1 MDIVYALSSDGD
13 KTIISDGNETFIS
26 WLSSDEKAVLSSKPS
41 QAVGF
46 CGPESEAAV
55 TFDGETMRI
64 YPPQGE
70 PAEYPTKWCY
80 ISPSPKAE
88 YVAIRTELG
97 VKFVHYSDHVAGE
110 GEEKSYTMPLNAYA
124 TPVISPGMSL
134 AGFIDETSSKIL
146 TISPFNSG
154 DAAVTVDLGKTGVV
168 WSAQIS
174 GEDKSINLYVSSST
188 SRNVI
193 TKVSNVGG
201 MLRKKTVVALDAVP
215 VRVVTTPSGTVIA
228 AVCND
233 GSVENIAQSQGSS
246 HVCKLIREGHDFIR
260 VFAGGTIMSAK
271 QNPVSVGPVYA
282 TIISKTGITSVRL
295 TDTLSD
301 LNGLRCSRRTLVTA
315 DKVPMST
322 TLVYDKSNSK
332 CVIIPVDDTSII
344 DYNPSVVPFVQA
356 GFNVVTC
363 ALNRSRKDYPNR
375 DMWLDDVGQDI
386 DDVARVMRK
395 TRGYATVVVI
405 ADNDYADACV
415 SLSSM
420 KNSIDAAILVDPTR
434 NIGSIGDIVKK
445 ITKHGTL
452 FALEKNSATTPEKTG
467 ITALDEST
475 IYEGYSDLMDKTIGY
490 LKTV

>member
-1 MDIVYALSSDGD
+1 
-13 KTIISDGNETFIS
+13 
-26 WLSSDEKAVLSSKPS
+26 
-41 QAVGF
+41 
-46 CGPESEAAV
+46 
-55 TFDGETMRI
+55 MRI
-64 YPPQGE
+64 YPQEGE
-70 PAEYPTKWCY
+70 PAEYPTNWCY

-97 VKFVHYSDHVAGE
+97 VKFVHYADHAAGE

-246 HVCKLIREGHDFIR
+246 HVCKLIR
-260 VFAGGTIMSAK
+260 A
-271 QNPVSVGPVYA
+271 VSY
-282 TIISKTGITSVRL
+282 THL
-295 TDTLSD
+295 TL
-301 LNGLRCSRRTLVTA
+301 
-315 DKVPMST
+315 
-322 TLVYDKSNSK
+322 
-332 CVIIPVDDTSII
+332 
-344 DYNPSVVPFVQA
+344 
-356 GFNVVTC
+356 
-363 ALNRSRKDYPNR
+363 
-375 DMWLDDVGQDI
+375 
-386 DDVARVMRK
+386 
-395 TRGYATVVVI
+395 
-405 ADNDYADACV
+405 
-415 SLSSM
+415 
-420 KNSIDAAILVDPTR
+420 PT
-434 NIGSIGDIVKK
+434 K
-445 ITKHGTL
+445 
-452 FALEKNSATTPEKTG
+452 A
-467 ITALDEST
+467 
-475 IYEGYSDLMDKTIGY
+475 
-490 LKTV
+490 